1 VARLDCR
8 DVAALLAPHC
18 ETLFTQFVPDA
29 RLEAGELRGHGPDGS
44 KWTMAVRGSK
54 RGVWCNWGQPDQ
66 RGDCLELIHAALF
79 GGQRGR
85 GAALK
90 WALNWLGLSSAAVQ
104 ADQAWGEHIAAAKEY
119 AARRRVWQEDA
130 EARERERRRRQA
142 FAIYLHKD
150 NVEGIHSPEL
160 QDYLRTRRVP
170 IELLDEFPTALRFT
184 RQAYY
189 DRERP
194 ALPAML
200 APIIHPVTRRHMAT
214 HITYL
219 EYRDH
224 HWRNLSAPGALRR
237 KTLGDKK
244 GGIIPLLRGA
254 SRKRLRDA
262 PDGDV
267 LLISEGIENGISAAV
282 LIRDWRN
289 LPDDPR
295 VFAAVDAQNWA
306 ALELPPVFSSVILA
320 HDRDDQRL
328 GKFRLHVG
336 EAWLEEGRSV
346 QHFRPPPEYK
356 DFNEYAARLMQERT
370 AAA

>member
-1 VARLDCR
+1 MARLDCR

-18 ETLFTQFVPDA
+18 EQLFTQFVADA
-29 RLEAGELRGHGPDGS
+29 RLEAGELRGHGPDGA
-44 KWTMAVRGSK
+44 KWTMAVRGGK
-54 RGVWCNWGQPDQ
+54 RGVWCNWGDTSQK
-66 RGDCLELIHAALF
+66 GDCLELIHAALF
-79 GGQRGR
+79 AGEAGR
-85 GAALK
+85 SSALK
-90 WALNWLGLSSAAVQ
+90 WALSWLGLSSAMVKT
-104 ADQAWGEHIAAAKEY
+104 DPAAAEQMRSAKEY
-119 AARRRVWQEDA
+119 AVRRRAWQEEAD
-130 EARERERRRRQA
+130 ARERERRRRQA
-142 FAIYLHKD
+142 FATYLHRD
-150 NVEGIHSPEL
+150 NVEYARSPEL
-160 QDYLRTRRVP
+160 QDYLRTRGVP
-170 IELLDEFPTALRFT
+170 IDLLDEMPSALRFT

-189 DRERP
+189 DREHP

-214 HITYL
+214 HTTYL
-219 EYRDH
+219 EFREG
-224 HWRNLSAPGALRR
+224 HWRNLSMPGALRR

-244 GGIIPLLRGA
+244 GGVIPLLRGA
-254 SRKRLRDA
+254 SGRRLRDA

-306 ALELPPVFSSVILA
+306 ALELPQVFSSVILA

-328 GKFRLHVG
+328 GAFRTKVG

-346 QHFRPPPEYK
+346 QHFRPPSEFK
-356 DFNEYAARLMQERT
+356 DFNEYAARLLLERAT
-370 AAA
+370 AA